1 MHVAYKQKRPSNR
14 WLERRSDLVMVI
26 DWKSDDEPASH
37 AAHQYR
43 HQELVKAGRTAK
55 ENVWFIA

>member
-26 DWKSDDEPASH
+26 DWKSDDEPASQ
-37 AAHQYR
+37 AARQYR

-55 ENVWFIA
+55 ENV

>member
-1 MHVAYKQKRPSNR
+1 
-14 WLERRSDLVMVI
+14 VMVI
-26 DWKSDDEPASH
+26 DWNSDDEPASH